1 MKIIAIASPAGGVGK
16 TTLAHAISVAAAE
29 FGKKTLLIDLDPAGA
44 LTFRLGF
51 ENPRLT
57 ITDYLTG
64 TSLSSEQLNLT
75 AERFAFIAADSLLT
89 TRFSEDALSIAL
101 SNLHETFELGV
112 LDIAP
117 SLTQSLKLALSVAEH
132 IFTPVDSSLHS
143 LRALLQL
150 RAITDI
156 QVTAI
161 AIGEVSNKEF
171 SPVLDVSL
179 VRSIEI
185 DGLVKGTLS
194 ALTVEKNG
202 EVAES
207 YRSATYSILEL
218 LGLE

>member
-1 MKIIAIASPAGGVGK
+1 
-16 TTLAHAISVAAAE
+16 
-29 FGKKTLLIDLDPAGA
+29 
-44 LTFRLGF
+44 
-51 ENPRLT
+51 
-57 ITDYLTG
+57 
-64 TSLSSEQLNLT
+64 
-75 AERFAFIAADSLLT
+75 
-89 TRFSEDALSIAL
+89 
-101 SNLHETFELGV
+101 
-112 LDIAP
+112 
-117 SLTQSLKLALSVAEH
+117 
-132 IFTPVDSSLHS
+132 

-185 DGLVKGTLS
+185 DGLAKGTLS